1 MSLGRVLKLAIL
13 VAGAFFAWKVLWPW
27 IQQQTGSPAG
37 ARVDA
42 RQNSCTGSAAR
53 ASEAWGN
60 GLHRFVNPPYDV
72 DAWSTFRS
80 EVEGKISQS
89 ESECGCSSES
99 CTKVRGALR
108 DLRALVSE
116 LDTAIRSGSPPP
128 GDAVQRQESID
139 RQIEEAA
146 ELVRAGK

>member
-1 MSLGRVLKLAIL
+1 MGRLLKFAVLIAVVI
-13 VAGAFFAWKVLWPW
+13 FAWRVLWPW

-37 ARVDA
+37 AKTDA
-42 RQNSCTGSAAR
+42 GQGSCTGSARR
-53 ASEAWGN
+53 ASEAWGS

-72 DAWSTFRS
+72 DAWSAFRG
-80 EVEGKISQS
+80 EVESKISQS

-108 DLRALVSE
+108 DLRSLVSE

-128 GDAVQRQESID
+128 SDAVQRQESID
-139 RQIEEAA
+139 RQIDEAA